1 MSHRKPAIERYAR
14 ATVETKPE
22 YAKYRIKNC
31 ENADRLE
38 AILERELEVGPR
50 AKRVAWINQTKARLS
65 D

>member
-14 ATVETKPE
+14 ATVETIDE
-22 YAKYRIKNC
+22 YAEHRIKHC

-50 AKRVAWINQTKARLS
+50 EKRVAWINQTKARLS